1 MKIFE
6 SWPIGHIDILGI
18 TNTFMIKVNSLYGN
32 VVFRALRFHYL
43 LLFFIHS
50 CIWILG
56 GSKIL
61 NQTENRV
68 QILMFSII
76 LSVNC
81 LLILLQAKSN
91 SHPFNIAVPSIWCML
106 LVVLKGYW
114 NVSMRMQPKG
124 VEITL
129 FNDFQRAQNYL
140 WKPCSFGFLSSHC
153 EIALFDPVKT
163 HICHFLNKQSR

>member
-1 MKIFE
+1 M
-6 SWPIGHIDILGI
+6 GHINILGL

-32 VVFRALRFHYL
+32 VVFRALHFHYL
-43 LLFFIHS
+43 LLFLYIHAYEFYD
-50 CIWILG
+50 

-68 QILMFSII
+68 PILMFSVI

-81 LLILLQAKSN
+81 LLIPLQAKSS

-106 LVVLKGYW
+106 LVVLKGCW
-114 NVSMRMQPKG
+114 NVSIRMQPKG

-129 FNDFQRAQNYL
+129 LMISKELRIISEKHALLDF
-140 WKPCSFGFLSSHC
+140 STVT
-153 EIALFDPVKT
+153 VK
-163 HICHFLNKQSR
+163 